1 MYSGHVVWLCGFLFV
16 IFSSCLRLFQ
26 CAEGR
31 TMTILQGW
39 WVSYMLVCSSVYD
52 MIWCVCKM
60 EELML

>member
-1 MYSGHVVWLCGFLFV
+1 
-16 IFSSCLRLFQ
+16 
-26 CAEGR
+26 
-31 TMTILQGW
+31 MTILQGW